1 MAREP
6 VITAAAIQAAL
17 VALLNVA
24 RDFGWVS
31 VTNKQMSTLNASLA
45 VVLPLV
51 FAVLVRQ
58 RVLPTGSAVEGTEV
72 ALTDGTAGEVRRK

>member
-1 MAREP
+1 
-6 VITAAAIQAAL
+6 
-17 VALLNVA
+17 
-24 RDFGWVS
+24 
-31 VTNKQMSTLNASLA
+31 MSTVNASLA